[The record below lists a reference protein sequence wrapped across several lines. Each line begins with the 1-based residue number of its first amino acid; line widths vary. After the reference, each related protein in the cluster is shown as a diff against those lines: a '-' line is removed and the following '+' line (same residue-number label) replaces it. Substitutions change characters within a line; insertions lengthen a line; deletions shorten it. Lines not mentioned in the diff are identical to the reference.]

1 MNRMKVVQ
9 LAKFYPPEHGGMEA
23 AVRELT
29 EGLND
34 AGVRT
39 DVLCTHRQRQSA
51 EESWPGGYRVVRA
64 GSQGTLLSTPMAP
77 ALLTHSRKLV
87 PEADIVHVHM
97 PNPMAVL
104 ALRLTPYDGPIVV
117 HWHSDV
123 VRQKLAL
130 KLYEPLQHWMLKR
143 ADVIIATSERYANGS
158 AALKPWRHKVAV
170 VPIGIREHHAH
181 RTCQGNGVRQR
192 HAGKRIVFA
201 LGRMADYKGF
211 DILVDAAALLP
222 ADVVV
227 IIGGDGVHLRELHA
241 KVKAAAVGDR
251 VHLPGAIAPEELG
264 EYFAAADVF
273 CMPSTNRA
281 EAFGIAIV
289 EAMAMAKPI
298 VATDIE
304 GSGVPWVNL
313 HGHTGLNVVPGCP
326 ESLAAGLKRVLDNP
340 TLAARMGLAARR
352 RYLSEFTAPAMT
364 RRMLD
369 VYWQLGRA
377 KHRIHLP

>member
-1 MNRMKVVQ
+1 MRVVQ
-9 LAKFYPPEHGGMEA
+9 LAKFYPPEHGGMEV

-29 EGLND
+29 EGLNE

-39 DVLCTHRQRQSA
+39 DVLCNNRQRHTA
-51 EESWPGGYRVVRA
+51 DEKWPGGYRVVRA

-77 ALLTHSRKLV
+77 ALLAHSRKLI
-87 PEADIVHVHM
+87 PAADLVHVHM
-97 PNPMAVL
+97 PNPMAAL
-104 ALRLTPYDGPIVV
+104 ALRVTPFDGPLVV

-123 VRQKLAL
+123 VRQKIAL
-130 KLYEPLQHWMLKR
+130 KLYEPLQRWLLKR
-143 ADVIIATSERYANGS
+143 ADVIVATSERYANGS

-170 VPIGIREHHAH
+170 VPIGIREHHSHKACC
-181 RTCQGNGVRQR
+181 CQGSEIRAR

-227 IIGGDGVHLRELHA
+227 IIGGGGTHLRRLQA
-241 KVKAAAVGDR
+241 KVMAAGVAGR
-251 VHLPGAIAPEELG
+251 VHLPGAIEPDALG
-264 EYFAAADVF
+264 DYFAAAEVF

-281 EAFGIAIV
+281 EAFGIAMV
-289 EAMAMAKPI
+289 EAMAMGKPI

-313 HGHTGLNVVPGCP
+313 HGHTGLNVVPGCA
-326 ESLAAGLKRVLDNP
+326 ESLAAGLRRVLDNP
-340 TLAARMGLAARR
+340 TLAARMGAAARK
-352 RYLSEFTAPAMT
+352 RYLAEFTAPTMT
-364 RRMLD
+364 RRMID
-369 VYWQLGRA
+369 VYGQLRRA
-377 KHRIHLP
+377 ERQAGLA